1 MLTEL
6 PELCGGLSA
15 PWLAA
20 SMKKEHGTIWFEEM
34 QDFIHLIKIVV
45 EFQATKQ
52 DQLLHNPQSTE
63 GANVHVL
70 SDHYE
75 KKQELDFYIKND
87 LS

>member
-20 SMKKEHGTIWFEEM
+20 NMKKEHGTIWFEEM
-34 QDFIHLIKIVV
+34 QDFIHLVKIVV
-45 EFQATKQ
+45 EFQATEQ
-52 DQLLHNPQSTE
+52 YQFLHNLQSTE

-70 SDHYE
+70 SDHNE
-75 KKQELDFYIKND
+75 KKHELDFYIKND

>member
-1 MLTEL
+1 
-6 PELCGGLSA
+6 
-15 PWLAA
+15 
-20 SMKKEHGTIWFEEM
+20 M
-34 QDFIHLIKIVV
+34 QDFIHLINIVV

-52 DQLLHNPQSTE
+52 DQFLHNLQSTE

-70 SDHYE
+70 SDHNE